1 MGIIRICNY
10 FQEDEINMAGD
21 YHVKVFQYGGQED
34 AVPHSNGGDKDT
46 SNRILNPHDNFYL
59 SSIK

>member
-10 FQEDEINMAGD
+10 FQDDEINMAGD
-21 YHVKVFQYGGQED
+21 YQVEVFQYGEQED
-34 AVPHSNGGDKDT
+34 ASPHLNGGDKDT
-46 SNRILNPHDNFYL
+46 SNRIPNPHDNFYL